1 MTDQYLFVIIMLSMT
16 VFLSIVSV
24 LYALILL
31 RRLNLI
37 KVEHEKINAIASYIK
52 EGAVAFMKRQYKVMF
67 IVVLIISVILTLIG
81 FIPSLKGAEGI
92 GYRSS
97 ITFLVGASFSG
108 LAGFIGMLAAV
119 KANHKTTDQARLH
132 GMSRAIK
139 TSFTGGS
146 ILGLIV
152 VGLSLFG
159 LTFLFLV
166 FYTLYGGYKSNVHEQ
181 YIALSHA
188 IHIVTG
194 YGLGASLIALFG
206 RVGGGIFTKAA
217 DVGADLVGKVE
228 SNIPEDDPRNPA
240 VIADNVGDNVGD
252 IAGMGS
258 DLTES
263 YIGTLISAL
272 TLGLYAFVSI
282 SPEIILNDASAIT
295 STMFSGI
302 VKTVL
307 FPLMIATIGVVSTI
321 ISIMLMRHKTWKDP
335 QKALNKATYLNTL
348 FMIVTTLLLSMLLF
362 EGALAWKLFLTI
374 VVGLFVGIGIG
385 FIAEYYTSDKYK
397 YVLNIVEQSKTG
409 GATNVIS
416 GFSVGMKSTFITVML
431 LVSGILLAYLFT
443 QDIYGIALAA
453 VGMLSTA
460 GMTIS
465 VDAYG
470 PIVDNAG
477 GIAEMSH
484 LDENVRK
491 ITDHLDSVGNTTAAI
506 AKGFCIGSAALT
518 SIGLFFAYEKATNL
532 TTSGVDILKPGV
544 VIGVFV
550 GAMLPYLFSSL
561 VINSVGK
568 AAHLMIEEVRLQY
581 KNDPGILKE
590 TSLPDYKKCVDISTQ
605 AALKEMIFPALIAI
619 LSPIIAGLLLGA
631 QGLGGL
637 LIGGL
642 VSSMMLAIFM
652 ANSGGAWDNAKKYIE
667 QGFEGGKGTD
677 LHKATIIGDTVGDPL
692 KDTAGPSMD
701 ILIKLMSIVSLMI
714 APILIQIEPLL
725 KFLFK

>member
-132 GMSRAIK
+132 GMSKAIK

-146 ILGLIV
+146 ILGLTV

-321 ISIMLMRHKTWKDP
+321 ISIMIMRHKTWKDP

-581 KNDPGILKE
+581 KNNPGILKG

>member
-1 MTDQYLFVIIMLSMT
+1 MTDQYLFVIIMLSLT

-108 LAGFIGMLAAV
+108 LAGYIGMLAAV
-119 KANHKTTDQARLH
+119 KANYRTTDQARLH
-132 GMSRAIK
+132 GMSKAIK

-146 ILGLIV
+146 ILGLTV

-321 ISIMLMRHKTWKDP
+321 ISIMIMRHKTWKDP

-581 KNDPGILKE
+581 KNNPGILKG

>member
-1 MTDQYLFVIIMLSMT
+1 MTDQYLFVVIMLSVT

-31 RRLNLI
+31 KRLNRI

-67 IVVLIISVILTLIG
+67 IVVLIVSVILTLIG

-119 KANHKTTDQARLH
+119 KANYKTTDQARLH
-132 GMSRAIK
+132 GMSKAIK

-146 ILGLIV
+146 ILGLTV

-282 SPEIILNDASAIT
+282 SPEIILNDSSAIT

-321 ISIMLMRHKTWKDP
+321 ISIMIMRNRTWKDP

-348 FMIVTTLLLSMLLF
+348 FMIVTTFLISMLLF
-362 EGALAWKLFLTI
+362 EGALALKLFLTI

-484 LDENVRK
+484 LDEQVRN

-532 TTSGVDILKPGV
+532 TASGVDILKPGV
-544 VIGVFV
+544 VIGVFI

-581 KNDPGILKE
+581 KNDPGILKG

-667 QGFEGGKGTD
+667 QGYEGGKGTD
-677 LHKATIIGDTVGDPL
+677 LHKATVIGDTVGDPL

>member
-1 MTDQYLFVIIMLSMT
+1 MTDQYLFVVIILSIT

-31 RRLNLI
+31 KRLNQI

-67 IVVLIISVILTLIG
+67 IVVLIVSVLLTLIG

-132 GMSRAIK
+132 GMSKAIK

-146 ILGLIV
+146 ILGLTV

-166 FYTLYGGYKSNVHEQ
+166 FYTLYGGYKTDVHEQ

-321 ISIMLMRHKTWKDP
+321 ISIMIMRNRTWKDP

-348 FMIVTTLLLSMLLF
+348 FMIVTTFLISMLLF

-484 LDENVRK
+484 LDESVRK

-581 KNDPGILKE
+581 KNDPGILKG

-667 QGFEGGKGTD
+667 QGYEGGKGTD
-677 LHKATIIGDTVGDPL
+677 LHKATVIGDTVGDPL

>member
-1 MTDQYLFVIIMLSMT
+1 MTDQYLFVVIMLSVT

-31 RRLNLI
+31 KRLNRI

-67 IVVLIISVILTLIG
+67 IVVLIVSVILTLIG

-132 GMSRAIK
+132 GMSKAIK

-146 ILGLIV
+146 ILGLTV

-166 FYTLYGGYKSNVHEQ
+166 FYTLYGGYKTDVHEQ

-282 SPEIILNDASAIT
+282 SPEIILNDSSAIT

-321 ISIMLMRHKTWKDP
+321 ISIMIMRNRTWKDP

-348 FMIVTTLLLSMLLF
+348 FMIVTTFLISMLLF
-362 EGALAWKLFLTI
+362 EGALALKLFLTI

-484 LDENVRK
+484 LDEQVRN

-532 TTSGVDILKPGV
+532 TSSGIDILKLGV
-544 VIGVFV
+544 VIGVFI

-581 KNDPGILKE
+581 KNDPGILKG

-605 AALKEMIFPALIAI
+605 AALKEMVFPALIAI

-667 QGFEGGKGTD
+667 QGYEGGKGTD
-677 LHKATIIGDTVGDPL
+677 LHKATVIGDTVGDPL

>member
-1 MTDQYLFVIIMLSMT
+1 MTDQYSFVVIMLSMT

-31 RRLNLI
+31 KRLNLI
-37 KVEHEKINAIASYIK
+37 KVEHEKIHAIASYIK

-67 IVVLIISVILTLIG
+67 IVVLILSVILTLIG

-119 KANHKTTDQARLH
+119 KANYRTTDQARLH
-132 GMSRAIK
+132 GMSKAIK

-146 ILGLIV
+146 ILGLTV

-282 SPEIILNDASAIT
+282 SPEIILNDSSAIT
-295 STMFSGI
+295 SIMFSGI

-307 FPLMIATIGVVSTI
+307 FPLMIATIGVVSTF
-321 ISIMLMRHKTWKDP
+321 ISIMIMRHKTWKDP

-416 GFSVGMKSTFITVML
+416 GFSVGMKSTFVTVML
-431 LVSGILLAYLFT
+431 LVTGILLAYLFT

-532 TTSGVDILKPGV
+532 TSTGIDILKPGV
-544 VIGVFV
+544 VIGVFI

-581 KNDPGILKE
+581 KKDPGILRG

-667 QGFEGGKGTD
+667 KGFEGGKGTD
-677 LHKATIIGDTVGDPL
+677 LHKATVIGDTVGDPL

-714 APILIQIEPLL
+714 APILIKIEPLL
-725 KFLFK
+725 RFLF

>member
-1 MTDQYLFVIIMLSMT
+1 MTDQYLFVVIMLSVT

-31 RRLNLI
+31 KRLNRI

-67 IVVLIISVILTLIG
+67 IVVLIVSVLLTLIG

-132 GMSRAIK
+132 GMSKAIK

-146 ILGLIV
+146 ILGLTV

-166 FYTLYGGYKSNVHEQ
+166 FYTLYGGYKSDVHEQ

-282 SPEIILNDASAIT
+282 SPEIILNDSSAIT
-295 STMFSGI
+295 SNMFSGI

-307 FPLMIATIGVVSTI
+307 FPLMIATIGVFSTI
-321 ISIMLMRHKTWKDP
+321 ISIMIMRNRTWKDP

-348 FMIVTTLLLSMLLF
+348 FMIVTTFLISMLLF
-362 EGALAWKLFLTI
+362 EGALALKLFLTI

-385 FIAEYYTSDKYK
+385 LIAEYYTSDKYK

-484 LDENVRK
+484 LNEQVRK

-532 TTSGVDILKPGV
+532 TASGVDILKPGV
-544 VIGVFV
+544 VIGVFI

-581 KNDPGILKE
+581 KNDPGILKG

-667 QGFEGGKGTD
+667 QGYEGGKGTD
-677 LHKATIIGDTVGDPL
+677 LHKATVIGDTVGDPL

>member
-132 GMSRAIK
+132 GMSKAIK

-146 ILGLIV
+146 ILGLTV

-321 ISIMLMRHKTWKDP
+321 ISIMIMRHKTWKDP

-431 LVSGILLAYLFT
+431 LVTGILLAYLFT

-581 KNDPGILKE
+581 KNDPGILKG

>member
-1 MTDQYLFVIIMLSMT
+1 MTDQYLFVVIMLSVT

-31 RRLNLI
+31 KRLNRI

-67 IVVLIISVILTLIG
+67 IVVLIVSVLLTLIG

-108 LAGFIGMLAAV
+108 IAGFIGMLAAV
-119 KANHKTTDQARLH
+119 KANYRTTDQARLH
-132 GMSRAIK
+132 GMSKAIK

-146 ILGLIV
+146 ILGLTV

-166 FYTLYGGYKSNVHEQ
+166 FYTLYGGYKTDVHEQ

-282 SPEIILNDASAIT
+282 SPEIILNDSSAIT

-321 ISIMLMRHKTWKDP
+321 ISIMIMRNRTWKDP

-348 FMIVTTLLLSMLLF
+348 FMIVTTFLISMLLF

-484 LDENVRK
+484 LDEQVRN

-532 TTSGVDILKPGV
+532 TFSGIDILKPGV

-581 KNDPGILKE
+581 KNDPGILKG

-667 QGFEGGKGTD
+667 QGYEGGKGTD
-677 LHKATIIGDTVGDPL
+677 LHKATVIGDTVGDPL

>member
-1 MTDQYLFVIIMLSMT
+1 MFNQSFVIVIMLSIII
-16 VFLSIVSV
+16 FLSLISV
-24 LYALILL
+24 LYAFILL
-31 RRLNLI
+31 KKLNKI
-37 KVEHEKINAIASYIK
+37 KVQHEKINAIASYIK
-52 EGAVAFMKRQYKVMF
+52 DGAMAYMKRQYKVMF
-67 IVVLIISVILTLIG
+67 IVAFIVAIVLAFIG

-97 ITFLVGASFSG
+97 ITFIIGASFSG
-108 LAGFIGMLAAV
+108 LAGYIGMLAAV

-132 GMSRAIK
+132 GMSEAIK

-146 ILGLIV
+146 ILGLTV

-159 LTFLFLV
+159 LTALFLV
-166 FYTLYGGYKSNVHEQ
+166 FYTLYGGFKPEVYDQ

-188 IHIVTG
+188 IHIITG

-206 RVGGGIFTKAA
+206 RVGGGIYTKAA

-228 SNIPEDDPRNPA
+228 SDIPEDDPRNPA

-272 TLGLYAFVSI
+272 TLGLYAFVNF
-282 SPEIILNDASAIT
+282 SPDMLIEQPSLITESALSNILSAV
-295 STMFSGI
+295 M
-302 VKTVL
+302 
-307 FPLMIATIGVVSTI
+307 FPLIIASLGVISTVVSI
-321 ISIMLMRHKTWKDP
+321 IIMRRKKWKDP
-335 QKALNKATYLNTL
+335 QKALNRATYLNTL
-348 FMIVTTLLLSMLLF
+348 FMLISSLIMSLILF
-362 EGALAWKLFLTI
+362 EGSRAWMLFLTI
-374 VVGLFVGIGIG
+374 AVGLGVGIGIG
-385 FIAEYYTSDKYK
+385 MIAEYYTSDKHK

-409 GATNVIS
+409 GATNVIA
-416 GFSVGMKSTFITVML
+416 GFSVGMKSTFITVIL

-465 VDAYG
+465 IDAYG

-491 ITDHLDSVGNTTAAI
+491 ITDHLDAVGNTTAAI

-532 TTSGVDILKPGV
+532 TASGVDILKPGV
-544 VIGVFV
+544 VIGVFI

-568 AAHLMIEEVRLQY
+568 AAHQMIAEVRLQY
-581 KNDPGILKE
+581 KNDPGILKG

-605 AALKEMIFPALIAI
+605 AALKEMVLPSLIAL
-619 LSPIIAGLLLGA
+619 LSPIIAGLLLGPE
-631 QGLGGL
+631 GLGGL

-667 QGFEGGKGTD
+667 QGFEGGKGTP
-677 LHKATIIGDTVGDPL
+677 LHKATVIGDTVGDPL

-725 KFLFK
+725 KFLF